1 MAEQAQ
7 KEPTMEEILA
17 SIRKII
23 SEDDGA
29 PVADDGATAR
39 LKPEDLSEL
48 SEAKAD
54 DVFDLDSLAAPRAN
68 DDDMFEEVGFEPA
81 AVAEETPH
89 VELEPETQTAL
100 DDLVDEP
107 ISDFGVEEE
116 PFEAPEAFE
125 TPEPIEFAEPV
136 EEPEPVEMEA
146 VLEIASEPEPEL
158 VEEFEF
164 EIEETVPELEP
175 EPAEPMRPDM
185 SPAAALT
192 EETTADAAAGALA
205 RLVSKMDMGSEH
217 TLEGLVRELLKPMI
231 KEWLDAN
238 LPQIVEEKVEAEVQ
252 RIARL
257 AR

>member
-39 LKPEDLSEL
+39 LKPEDLSEM

-68 DDDMFEEVGFEPA
+68 DDDMFEDVGFEPA
-81 AVAEETPH
+81 AAVEETPQ

-116 PFEAPEAFE
+116 PFEAPE
-125 TPEPIEFAEPV
+125 PIEFSEPV
-136 EEPEPVEMEA
+136 EEAEPVEMEA
-146 VLEIASEPEPEL
+146 VLEVAAEPEL
-158 VEEFEF
+158 EPVEEFEI
-164 EIEETVPELEP
+164 EMEETVPDLEP
-175 EPAEPMRPDM
+175 APAQQTRPDM